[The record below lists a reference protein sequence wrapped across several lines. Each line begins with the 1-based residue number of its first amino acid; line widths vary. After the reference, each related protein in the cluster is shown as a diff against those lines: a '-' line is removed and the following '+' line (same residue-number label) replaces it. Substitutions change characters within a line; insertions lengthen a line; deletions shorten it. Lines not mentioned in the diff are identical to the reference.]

1 MPEKLSEGQV
11 FIHLVGGAVIG
22 ALLSFCAVAAPAA
35 QSTEL
40 APLPDLH
47 LPLDAEGVVVV
58 APGAEKYQAIARTLA
73 KSIQKHSTQAPR
85 IADDSAATAELGAGP
100 IIVLGNL
107 MDSRV
112 ARQLYLHGYDLT
124 DYSWPSPG
132 GHVVRSIRD
141 PFGTGANVILIG
153 GSDVAGVAE
162 AAKTLLA
169 IVAEQGP
176 TLGYT
181 NRVKLGRW
189 AAEIRSYTAEFLAD
203 DDAVW
208 LRSGVSGSWDYQIQ
222 IARAGIGYLRTGD
235 EAYLPVF
242 DRELRYWFDHD
253 VYHPK
258 GDAPQMLHGF
268 LNTILIVW
276 DLIRDHPYFDEEK
289 RNRFDRDF
297 LYVFRSR
304 EGPGRIDGA
313 GKRTIIRDN
322 HGTRTALDAVF
333 GGRYFLRRFGLPDGR
348 RWLEIA
354 GRYFA
359 AQMTS
364 SKPVEDSWGHQW
376 AATLYNTVVYAM
388 ATGRHDYFRSDSFKL
403 AADRALIAH
412 DAGNGP
418 FGYLAACAV
427 AADNTGYLSGWQGGE
442 EQGKHCAAMR
452 GQGDEY
458 LRSFCTGLVSNGR
471 EDLLGIATAPV
482 DRLWYDTIDGAG
494 FNPGG
499 LFVVTPERDECFDK
513 ISIREGWERD
523 DYYLL
528 FDGISGGHHSY
539 QDGNCIVRFCEG
551 GPSWIAPQHS
561 TSTSATVRSQNGV
574 FVALDGAGPG
584 RLHRYARRLYAAE
597 KDGYLAAAGVLEGVG
612 EVDWQRHILRK
623 CGKWTVIIDRATV
636 KRPGE
641 VLAERHWHL
650 TGDVAASPDGLV
662 CAQNWQGRPR
672 VLHLQS
678 AGVKPEGMAGTN
690 HRVETVRAAATPDY
704 PLEFATLLY
713 VNADPKTI
721 EFKLTKTEAGWR
733 VDGPNGAEF
742 ISADSASDDGIV
754 VLSKNATVV
763 IGGDPTSPV
772 LSFAEAMTA
781 KPVLERE
788 TLPPRPAISA
798 IALPW
803 KSFVVGEKPATAVAL
818 AEDGR
823 MAAGDAAGKVVLFA
837 PEGEKL
843 AEKKLDSRILSLH
856 FAGDD
861 LLAGEDRGCL
871 TRLSAAGTE
880 RWHVAMPYR
889 PMAWPYWS
897 EERSRV
903 REITSADINNDG
915 NVEILISNADRRV
928 YAFTGEGRRL
938 WEASVQWGVYT
949 AMTVGRHQGKFA
961 LFGGASQPAM
971 HGWCIV
977 YGGDGRL
984 KTHFLR
990 PDLISWS
997 IPCQFRDMRLADL
1010 DGDGQAEVINA
1021 VDTNCR
1027 QLVVY
1032 QPDGKV
1038 RWDADVAG
1046 AALAVAIRRTENA
1059 STVYCSSASGYISA
1073 FDGRTGKRHWACF
1086 AGEPAKFLAPSG
1098 LDTLV
1103 AVAPSGRVYR
1113 LSDAGE
1119 LLGCHDLRS
1128 DVTGLL
1134 RPGDHRDGNSV
1145 LLGTHDGRLLFLAES
1160 Q

>member
-1 MPEKLSEGQV
+1 V
-11 FIHLVGGAVIG
+11 VY
-22 ALLSFCAVAAPAA
+22 FCAVAAIAA
-35 QSTEL
+35 ESSEL
-40 APLPDLH
+40 RPLPDLH
-47 LPLDAEGVVVV
+47 LRLDAKSVVIV
-58 APGAEKYQAIARTLA
+58 APEAERYQTIASALA
-73 KSIQKHSTQAPR
+73 EGLQKHSSQAPR
-85 IADDSAATAELGAGP
+85 IADDSTAPAELGPGP
-100 IIVLGNL
+100 ILVLGNL

-112 ARQLYLHGYDLT
+112 ARELYLHGYDST

-132 GHVVRSIRD
+132 GHVVRTIRD
-141 PFGTGANVILIG
+141 PFGTGAHVILLG

-162 AAKTLLA
+162 AAETLLA
-169 IVAEQGP
+169 IVAVRGP
-176 TLGYT
+176 TLGYV

-189 AAEIRSYTAEFLAD
+189 ATEIRSYTAELLAD

-276 DLIRDHPYFDEEK
+276 DLIRDHPHFDEEK

-313 GKRTIIRDN
+313 SKRTIIRDN

-333 GGRYFLRRFGLPDGR
+333 GGRYFLRRFGLADGR

-354 GRYFA
+354 DRYFA

-388 ATGRHDYFRSDSFKL
+388 ATDRYEYFRSDSFKL
-403 AADRALIAH
+403 AANRALIAH
-412 DAGNGP
+412 NAGDGP
-418 FGYLAACAV
+418 VGYLAACAV
-427 AADNTGYLSGWQGGE
+427 AADDTGYLSGCQGGD
-442 EQGKHCAAMR
+442 EQGKHSAAMR

-458 LRSFCTGLVSNGR
+458 LRSFCTGATPRGR

-482 DRLWYDTIDGAG
+482 DRLWYNTIDGAG
-494 FNPGG
+494 FNPGS
-499 LFVVTPERDECFDK
+499 LFVVTPEREKCFDK
-513 ISIREGWERD
+513 ISIREGWQRD

-561 TSTSATVRSQNGV
+561 TSSSATVRSQNGV
-574 FVALDGAGPG
+574 FVALDGTGPG
-584 RLHRYARRLYAAE
+584 RLHRYARRLYAAAT
-597 KDGYLAAAGVLEGVG
+597 DGYLAAAGALEGVG
-612 EVDWQRHILRK
+612 DVDWQRHILRK
-623 CGKWTVIIDRATV
+623 CGRWTVIIDRAKV

-650 TGDVAASPDGLV
+650 AGDVAASPDGLV
-662 CAQNWQGRPR
+662 CTQNWQGRRR

-690 HRVETVRAAATPDY
+690 HRVETVRAAATLDH

-713 VNADPKTI
+713 VNADPKAI
-721 EFKLTKTEAGWR
+721 EFTLTKTGAGWR

-742 ISADSASDDGIV
+742 ISVDTARGDGMV
-754 VLSKNATVV
+754 VLLKNATVA
-763 IGGDPTSPV
+763 IGGDSTSPAPSYAQALV
-772 LSFAEAMTA
+772 AE
-781 KPVLERE
+781 PVLQRE
-788 TLPPRPAISA
+788 ILPQRPEVTATA
-798 IALPW
+798 FPW
-803 KSFVVGEKPATAVAL
+803 KSYAVGEKPVTAVAL

-823 MAAGDAAGKVVLFA
+823 LAAGDAAGKVVLLA
-837 PEGEKL
+837 PGGEKL
-843 AEKKLDSRILSLH
+843 AENRLDSQILSLH
-856 FAGDD
+856 FTDDD

-871 TRLSAAGTE
+871 TRLSPEGTE
-880 RWHVAMPYR
+880 RWRVEMPYR

-897 EERSRV
+897 EQRSRV
-903 REITSADINNDG
+903 REITSADINDDG
-915 NVEILISNADRRV
+915 KKEILISNADRRV
-928 YAFTGEGRRL
+928 YAFTGEGKQL

-977 YGGDGRL
+977 YGADGKL
-984 KTHFLR
+984 EKHFLR

-1038 RWDADVAG
+1038 RWDTDVAG
-1046 AALAVAIRRTENA
+1046 AALAVAVRRTDDA
-1059 STVYCSSASGYISA
+1059 ATVYCSSVSGYISA
-1073 FDGRTGKRHWACF
+1073 FDGKTGRRHWACF
-1086 AGEPAKFLAPSG
+1086 TGEPVKFLAPRG
-1098 LDTLV
+1098 QGTV
-1103 AVAPSGRVYR
+1103 IAVAPSGQIYL

-1128 DVTGLL
+1128 EVTGLL
-1134 RPGDHRDGNSV
+1134 RPGDHRDGNAI
-1145 LLGTHDGRLLFLAES
+1145 LLGTRDGRLLFLTES
-1160 Q
+1160 R